1 MKIKY
6 RLGLTVLG
14 LSVIIIFMFLATYW
28 VTGKQKDDGL
38 LINLAGRQRMLI
50 QKMTKEIILF
60 QLDREKT
67 GLSNLS
73 LAEAVRNTMQVF
85 DKTLAALKD
94 SGRAPISLNIK
105 KTQYRSCPKAKEP
118 VYSQLEKVS
127 RMWKNFSACF
137 KVVLAGKDVSGKN
150 LDTIIRTN
158 DTLLQEMNRAV
169 GMMQKQSEARVK
181 QLLMLQMI
189 GVVMGLCCMIFA
201 FFTVRDII
209 NRLDKVKDFSTKL
222 GTGDFTVKAGF
233 SSNDEL
239 GEIGR
244 NLDEMAANL
253 KEMIAAIMNNAD
265 ELNSASSDLFSI
277 SSQMSGE
284 TDEVSNNAI
293 AVAAAAEE
301 MSSNMHSV
309 AAATEEA
316 STNVSLVATASEE
329 MTSVI
334 NEIAQN
340 TEKARSITSRAV
352 NEAKSASEKVGDLG
366 QAAQDIG
373 KVTETI
379 TEISEQTN
387 LLALN
392 ATIEAARAGDA
403 GKGFAVVANEIKELA
418 RQTAEATGEIKSKV
432 AGIQGSTEGTVGQIE
447 QITTVVNDIDEI
459 VSTIATAV
467 EEQSVTTK
475 EIAGNVVQASQGI
488 VEVTENVAQSST
500 VAGEIAMNIA
510 DVSQSSSEISNS
522 SSQVKL
528 SAEELNKMAEK
539 LKDKVTH
546 FKV

>member
-6 RLGLTVLG
+6 KLGLTVFA
-14 LSVIIIFMFLATYW
+14 LSMIIMFMFLATYW

-38 LINLAGRQRMLI
+38 LINLAGRQRMLV

-60 QLDREKT
+60 HLARKRT
-67 GLSNLS
+67 GRSDS
-73 LAEAVRNTMQVF
+73 ALADAVQNTMQVF

-94 SGRAPISLNIK
+94 SGKAPLSLDIK
-105 KTQYRSCPKAKEP
+105 KTQYRYCPAAKEP
-118 VYSQLEKVS
+118 VHSQLEKINNI
-127 RMWKNFSACF
+127 WKRFSSCF
-137 KVVLAGKDVSGKN
+137 KAVLAGKDPSGKN
-150 LDTIIRTN
+150 LDTIVKTN
-158 DTLLQEMNRAV
+158 NTLLQEMNKAV
-169 GMMQKQSEARVK
+169 GIMQKQSEARVK
-181 QLLMLQMI
+181 QLLRLQMI
-189 GVVMGLCCMIFA
+189 GVVMGFCCMMIA
-201 FFTVRDII
+201 FFTLRDII
-209 NRLDKVKDFSTKL
+209 SRLDKVRVFSTKL

-233 SSNDEL
+233 NNNDEL

-244 NLDEMAANL
+244 NLDKMAANL

-265 ELNSASSDLFSI
+265 RLNSASSDLFSI
-277 SSQMSGE
+277 SSQMSDE

-301 MSSNMHSV
+301 MSSNMSSV
-309 AAATEEA
+309 ATATEEA
-316 STNVSLVATASEE
+316 STNVTLVATASEE
-329 MTSVI
+329 MSSVI
-334 NEIAQN
+334 GEIAQN
-340 TEKARSITSRAV
+340 TEKARAITSKAV
-352 NEAKSASEKVGDLG
+352 SEAQSASDSVGDLG

-418 RQTAEATGEIKSKV
+418 RQTAEATGEIKNKV
-432 AGIQGSTEGTVGQIE
+432 AGIQESTEGTVDQIK

-475 EIAGNVVQASQGI
+475 DIADNVVQASQGI
-488 VEVTENVAQSST
+488 LEVTENVAQSST

-510 DVSQSSSEISNS
+510 DVSQSSGEISNS

-528 SAEELNKMAEK
+528 SAEQLNKMAEQ
-539 LKDKVTH
+539 LKEKVMY